1 MSRLGRSGM
10 SAFGRTAIAF
20 VAVGSLLAGTLTAT
34 PARAKPEPSVP
45 SPSPGPSVKG
55 VKPLPTRFVTP
66 PNAAKD
72 SYRPTRTVWP
82 KAAAS
87 RLDLAAASARAATPA
102 KVRAVGTPVW
112 AQPVPRDNSDQGPGL
127 VEVRVADRAAAEAA
141 GVDGVLLSL
150 RPEAAQAAGVV
161 RVGVDY
167 AGFAEA
173 FGGNFGSRLGLVR
186 LPACALT
193 TPQVAACRTGS
204 PLVSSND
211 LSTQS
216 VSAQVPLP
224 AGGPRPAAD
233 ATVVLAAVADA
244 GDEGGEGG
252 TYAATDLK
260 PSGSWTGGGS
270 TGSFTYSYP
279 VSVPPAASDLAPT
292 VELSYDSASVDGQT
306 ASTNAQ
312 ASWVG
317 DGWSTGRSFIEQTFA
332 SCQDDPGGEPSPVK
346 TYDRCWDGPVLT
358 MSLNGSSTALVWD
371 AGKEIWKPEQDNG
384 EVITR
389 VTNSNNGS
397 GTYNTDYW
405 RVTLRDGTV
414 YEFGR
419 NRLPGW
425 TSGKPETKSVDH
437 TPVYSPHAGDP
448 CYDSAGFSAS
458 VCTMAYRWS
467 LDHVVDVHGNAMAY
481 YYGQDTNF
489 YGRNKGA
496 TDVSYIRDSWLSRID
511 YGFRDGGAYGTVPNR
526 VVFHTGDRCLSGTCQ
541 PLNAANKA
549 NWPDVPFDLI
559 CASGTDCDN
568 WSPSFFSTVRLT
580 SIETQQWNT
589 GTSQHEKIDSY
600 ALTHTMPATGDG
612 TSPTLWLS
620 SITRTGHD
628 LSAGGTAAIT
638 LPSVSFSGIKL
649 ANRVD
654 TAGGLPSF
662 YRQRISAI
670 TTETGSVIAPSYELP
685 VPCTAPV
692 TQSPA
697 SNTKSCYPSYWTP
710 DGYVDPHRDWF
721 HKYAVTRVT
730 STDPTGGAPAL
741 TTSYKYLDGAAWR
754 YDENEVVKAK
764 YRTYGQFRGYGKVQT
779 FTGDGVNDRRTM
791 SQATYYRGMSKNNST
806 TVVNVTDSAGGVHED
821 VDEFAGRVL
830 ETTEYLGENGR
841 IDSSTITSYWASGAT
856 AIRTRSGLSALTARW
871 VQPVKTYTR
880 KAVTSGAT
888 PTWRYTA
895 TEHSYDANT
904 ASATLGALKHTYTYT
919 VPTNPT
925 FDQCTSYTYAPAN
938 TGKNLVG
945 LPSQVETVAVACGGF
960 TAGSPPSEPGSVN
973 TLTAPASVSRP
984 AQVVKAERI
993 FYDDTTFA
1001 VTFPQASAPTKGNVT
1016 MTRTATD
1023 HTADGYVW
1031 QTTARGTFDSYGR
1044 SVDSFDANGNKST
1057 LGYTMNA
1064 VGLTTGA
1071 SSTNA
1076 LQQTSTTTVNP
1087 RRGSTLTSTDPNS
1100 VVTRQQ
1106 YDAVGRATS
1115 VWLHSRAT
1123 TSLANHTFSYTVSK
1137 TSVTAVTSRS
1147 LLSSNGY
1154 LTSVTLYDA
1163 MLRERQT
1170 QADTPNGGRM
1180 ITDTFYDTR
1189 GWTRATYNGWWDTGS
1204 LPIVSNPV
1212 SAADLGRQVPNQTF
1226 TTYDGLGRAV
1236 VVEAKKDGVTISSTT
1251 TVYHGDRTTVVP
1263 PDGGTVATTVTD
1275 PLDRKTQ
1282 LVEYTSR
1289 PTVTAPPDTF
1299 TGTYTVTG
1307 GTTTT
1312 SSYGYDARGNQST
1325 VTDAAGNVWTSTY
1338 NLLGQV
1344 VSKSDPDAGTGT
1356 MSYDA
1361 NDNLQ
1366 QTTDARGKTLS
1377 FTYDALNRKTGEYA
1391 ATLTNQA
1398 PANQRAKWV
1407 YDNSNNVAGVTNPI
1421 GQLTTTTAYR
1431 DGHAYT
1437 TQQKAFNVFGNSLG
1451 ATITIPDAEGA
1462 LAGSYVYGH
1471 TYDTVLGLPLTD
1483 SYPVKGSL
1491 PAETVG
1497 HGYNQYDLPVSLAGL
1512 AGYTQDVT
1520 YDAWGRVNQQK
1531 IGTATNFALVTNT
1544 YDTHTSRLTNQLVS
1558 KATSGTTATPLD
1570 EQEYRYDL
1578 YGKINRKTSKRN
1590 GASTPAETQCYGYD
1604 GLNRLTEAWTATDNC
1619 TTAPTPGNRT
1629 MVGNNIGQGSA
1640 YWTSWEI
1647 DAIGNRTKQTE
1658 RNLTSGNDTTTTY
1671 THDGNGQNKP
1681 HTLTATNTTGAAT
1694 GTGAYT
1700 YDNAGNMTGRNAT
1713 EGNQTL
1719 TWDDAGKLVTVTG
1732 GTSGTNTFTYDA
1744 DGNLLL
1750 QKEPG
1755 KTTLYLPG
1763 QQLTLNTT
1771 TGTIEGDRYHA
1782 LPGGGTCIRSGTGTN
1797 YTFAIADHQ
1806 GTPTLYLN
1814 NTAQTPTWR
1823 QYTPYGAPRGTTA
1836 TYPDNRGFLN
1846 KPMSPTGL
1854 TTIGARAY
1862 DPVIGRFIS
1871 VDPVMD
1877 LTEPQ
1882 QWHGYSYANNNPS
1895 TLSDPDGQRP
1905 LATNGG
1911 YEEDRYWSSG
1921 GGKGTKLAKNP
1932 KTKKWGVAKKK
1943 PSAPKPP
1950 PKKKPAII
1958 LGDKQIGAPDRKALE
1973 DAINKWSIDG
1983 AGLGLGDKEYYVGFR
1998 ICQEHADWCSQ
2009 WALEN
2014 AEWVGQID
2022 GLGYYEH
2029 RMASDPFFSLFES
2042 LQSAPAGGKG
2052 RGRSRPGGS
2061 CFRSFAADTQVLMAD
2076 GSTKRIED
2084 IKVGDLVLATDP
2096 ETRKHGPREVTHVW
2110 VHGDQLVDLKMAN
2123 DTKITTT
2130 EDHPFWNHT
2139 DQQWQDAQHLD
2150 RGDLLLTATGGSV
2163 PVVGLLD
2170 TTETWGA
2177 AYNLTVDDI
2186 HTYYVIAGKT
2196 PVLVHNDDPWIY
2208 VTGPNGERLGVAR
2221 ASQIPGSPLDWGY
2234 GRSYDVAEGTPGL
2247 HKNVKSVRVMDPSP
2261 RNSDGYVVY
2270 RNAAGQ
2276 TVNPVTGRTTVGK
2289 ADPYAHISGKTLGTS
2304 SC

>member
-1 MSRLGRSGM
+1 MSRFGRSGL

-20 VAVGSLLAGTLTAT
+20 VAAGSLLAGMLTAT
-34 PARAKPEPSVP
+34 PAQAKPEQPAP
-45 SPSPGPSVKG
+45 TPSPGPSVKG

-72 SYRPTRTVWP
+72 SYRPTRTAWP
-82 KAAAS
+82 KAATS
-87 RLDLAAASARAATPA
+87 RLDLAGVAARAATPG
-102 KVRAVGTPVW
+102 KVRAVGAPVW
-112 AQPVPRDNSDQGPGL
+112 AQPVPRDGSYHGPGQ
-127 VEVRVADRAAAEAA
+127 VEVRMADRAAAEAA

-150 RPEAAQAAGVV
+150 RPEAAPAAGVV

-193 TPQVAACRTGS
+193 TPEVASCRTGS

-216 VSAQVPLP
+216 VSAEIPLP
-224 AGGPRPAAD
+224 AGGPQNRSTTD
-233 ATVVLAAVADA
+233 AVVVLAAVADA

-260 PSGSWTGGGS
+260 PSGSWTGGES
-270 TGSFTYSYP
+270 AGSFTYSYP
-279 VSVPPAASDLAPT
+279 ITVPPAASGLAPT

-332 SCQDDPGGEPSPVK
+332 SCQDDPGGTPSPVK

-371 AGKEIWKPEQDNG
+371 AAKEIWKPELDDG

-448 CYDSAGFSAS
+448 CYDSAGFSSS

-589 GTSQHEKIDSY
+589 GTSQHEKVDSY
-600 ALTHTMPATGDG
+600 ALAHTMPATGDG

-649 ANRVD
+649 PNRVD

-692 TQSPA
+692 TQSPP

-710 DGYVDPHRDWF
+710 DGYVDLHRDWF
-721 HKYAVTRVT
+721 NKYAVTRVT

-806 TVVNVTDSAGGVHED
+806 TVANLTDSAGGVHED

-880 KAVTSGAT
+880 KAVTSAAT

-904 ASATLGALKHTYTYT
+904 ASATLGSLKHTYTYT
-919 VPTNPT
+919 VPTNPA

-938 TGKNLVG
+938 TGRNLVG
-945 LPSQVETVAVACGGF
+945 LASQVETVAVACGGY

-973 TLTAPASVSRP
+973 TLTAPTSVSRP
-984 AQVVKAERI
+984 AQVVKVERT

-1001 VTFPQASAPTKGNVT
+1001 LTFPQASAPTKGNVT
-1016 MTRTATD
+1016 MTRTATN
-1023 HTADGYVW
+1023 HTTDGYEW
-1031 QTTARGTFDSYGR
+1031 QTTGRSTYDTYGRPEDSY
-1044 SVDSFDANGNKST
+1044 DANGNKST

-1064 VGLTTGA
+1064 VGLTTGT

-1076 LQQTSTTTVNP
+1076 LQQTSSTTVNP
-1087 RRGSTLTSTDPNS
+1087 RRGSMLTSTDPNS

-1106 YDAVGRATS
+1106 YDALGRATS

-1123 TSLANHTFSYTVSK
+1123 SSPANHTFSYTVSK
-1137 TSVTAVTSRS
+1137 TGVTGVMSRS
-1147 LLSSNGY
+1147 LNLANGY
-1154 LTSVTLYDA
+1154 RTSVTLYDA
-1163 MLRERQT
+1163 LLRERQT
-1170 QADTPNGGRM
+1170 QAMTPDGGRM

-1189 GWTRATYNGWWDTGS
+1189 GWTRATYNGWWDTTS
-1204 LPIVSNPV
+1204 LPAVSSPV
-1212 SAADLGRQVPNQTF
+1212 SAADLGKQVPNQTF

-1236 VVEAKKDGVTISSTT
+1236 LVEAAKDGVTISSTT

-1289 PTVTAPPDTF
+1289 PTVTAPQDTY

-1344 VSKSDPDAGTGT
+1344 VSKSDPDAGTST

-1361 NDNLQ
+1361 NGNLQ
-1366 QTTDARGKTLS
+1366 QTTDGRGKTLS
-1377 FTYDALNRKTGEYA
+1377 FTYDALDRKTGEYA
-1391 ATLTNQA
+1391 ATVANQSQT
-1398 PANQRAKWV
+1398 NQRAAWV

-1437 TQQKAFNVFGNSLG
+1437 TQQKAFNVFGKSLG

-1462 LAGSYVYGH
+1462 LAGSYVFGH
-1471 TYDTVLGLPLTD
+1471 TYYSDLGLPMSDT
-1483 SYPVKGSL
+1483 YPAKGSL
-1491 PAETVG
+1491 PAETVWHTYTSG
-1497 HGYNQYDLPVSLAGL
+1497 LDLPNGL
-1512 AGYTQDVT
+1512 VGLDAYMQYVT

-1531 IGTATNFALVTNT
+1531 IGSATNFALVTNT
-1544 YDTHTSRLTNQLVS
+1544 YDTHTGRLTNQLVS
-1558 KATSGTTATPLD
+1558 KATSGTIATPLD

-1619 TTAPTPGNRT
+1619 TATPTPSNRS
-1629 MVGNNIGQGSA
+1629 MVGNNIGSGSA

-1658 RNLTSGNDTTTTY
+1658 RNLTGGNDTTTTY
-1671 THDGNGQNKP
+1671 TYDGNGQNKP
-1681 HTLTATNTTGAAT
+1681 HTLTATSTTGAAT
-1694 GTGAYT
+1694 GIGAYA
-1700 YDNAGNMTGRNAT
+1700 YDTAGNMTGRKAA

-1719 TWDDAGKLVTVTG
+1719 GWDDAGKLVSVIG
-1732 GTSGTNTFTYDA
+1732 GTSGTNTFIHDA

-1750 QKEPG
+1750 QKETG

-1763 QQLTLNTT
+1763 QQVTLDTT
-1771 TGTIEGDRYHA
+1771 TGAIEGDRYHA

-1797 YTFAIADHQ
+1797 YTFALADHQ
-1806 GTPTLYLN
+1806 GTPSLYLD

-1823 QYTPYGAPRGTTA
+1823 QYTPYGAPRGAAA

-1862 DPVIGRFIS
+1862 DPAIGKFIS
-1871 VDPVMD
+1871 VDPIQD
-1877 LTEPQ
+1877 LADAQ
-1882 QWHGYSYANNNPS
+1882 QWNGYSYANNSPI
-1895 TLSDPDGQRP
+1895 TRSDPTGLISDEVAAGRMTQDEAKNHQKKIWGPKTNEWKDG
-1905 LATNGG
+1905 
-1911 YEEDRYWSSG
+1911 SG
-1921 GGKGTKLAKNP
+1921 GKP
-1932 KTKKWGVAKKK
+1932 KSPYKCAERPGGCVAL
-1943 PSAPKPP
+1943 PKP
-1950 PKKKPAII
+1950 
-1958 LGDKQIGAPDRKALE
+1958 LYRDGFGACT
-1973 DAINKWSIDG
+1973 DG
-1983 AGLGLGDKEYYVGFR
+1983 AGNDAACPPAQPGKPSEIPVRPRPDCEVSKDAQDCKGRFDWLNNFWKDVHRYGQVSVSGCFMFCISLTYQDGYISSSVGLGVGVGVSGTVGAVSARPSEQSPKGWMGCYGDGPGACYVGGVKSG
-1998 ICQEHADWCSQ
+1998 E
-2009 WALEN
+2009 
-2014 AEWVGQID
+2014 
-2022 GLGYYEH
+2022 
-2029 RMASDPFFSLFES
+2029 
-2042 LQSAPAGGKG
+2042 
-2052 RGRSRPGGS
+2052 
-2061 CFRSFAADTQVLMAD
+2061 
-2076 GSTKRIED
+2076 
-2084 IKVGDLVLATDP
+2084 
-2096 ETRKHGPREVTHVW
+2096 
-2110 VHGDQLVDLKMAN
+2110 GDQYGHAETYHGGGIGVGISLWAGVTYNWLGWR
-2123 DTKITTT
+2123 I
-2130 EDHPFWNHT
+2130 
-2139 DQQWQDAQHLD
+2139 
-2150 RGDLLLTATGGSV
+2150 GTGHGWFL
-2163 PVVGLLD
+2163 P
-2170 TTETWGA
+2170 
-2177 AYNLTVDDI
+2177 
-2186 HTYYVIAGKT
+2186 
-2196 PVLVHNDDPWIY
+2196 
-2208 VTGPNGERLGVAR
+2208 
-2221 ASQIPGSPLDWGY
+2221 
-2234 GRSYDVAEGTPGL
+2234 
-2247 HKNVKSVRVMDPSP
+2247 
-2261 RNSDGYVVY
+2261 
-2270 RNAAGQ
+2270 
-2276 TVNPVTGRTTVGK
+2276 
-2289 ADPYAHISGKTLGTS
+2289 
-2304 SC
+2304 